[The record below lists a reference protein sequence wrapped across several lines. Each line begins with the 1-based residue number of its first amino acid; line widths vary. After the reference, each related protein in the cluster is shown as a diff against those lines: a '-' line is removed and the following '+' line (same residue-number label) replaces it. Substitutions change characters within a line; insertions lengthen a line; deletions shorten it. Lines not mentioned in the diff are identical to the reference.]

1 MKKLVIV
8 LLVLVLTN
16 TQVLSQLNPGLGS
29 RLFNHSL
36 AYGPRNYN
44 TFYTVGYGFNS
55 KNSISSIELGHRP
68 ISIGMYIVQNE
79 PFVLNSQPANFYYLI
94 NYVYQN
100 KKVKRLFISGG
111 IGPSIFKTYNG
122 MVGKV
127 GVDFRIV
134 NPLYL
139 SLHTFQEMYR
149 DGKTNFTLGAKIYL
163 F

>member
-8 LLVLVLTN
+8 LLVLMSV
-16 TQVLSQLNPGLGS
+16 QVSAQLNPGIGS

-44 TFYTVGYGFNS
+44 TFYSVGYGFNS

-68 ISIGMYIVQNE
+68 ISLGIYLVQSD
-79 PFVLNSQPANFYYLI
+79 PFVLNSQPVNFYYLI

-100 KKVKRLFISGG
+100 KKMRRLFISGG
-111 IGPSIFKTYNG
+111 VGPSIYKTYNG

-134 NPLYL
+134 NPIYL

-149 DGKTNFTLGAKIYL
+149 DGNTNLTLGAKIYL